1 MEVRVSGVENK
12 VIVVFNEYIVPH
24 IFANSYR
31 DVHMLLDIF
40 MLIIG
45 CSRWICRGD
54 LLREDCPRF
63 WVTLL

>member
-31 DVHMLLDIF
+31 DAAYALGYIHAYHRL
-40 MLIIG
+40 
-45 CSRWICRGD
+45 
-54 LLREDCPRF
+54 
-63 WVTLL
+63 